1 VNLQWLITFRKVAEA
16 GSFTRAADRLLL
28 SQPAVSQQVRHLE
41 SFFKFK
47 LLRQVGREI
56 QLTDAGRLVYELACN
71 IDASV
76 ESTRKAV
83 ENLSASTSVVV
94 TVVSGPANL
103 IRYVSPV
110 LVTFHEE
117 FPDVKVHTVNRSHE
131 LAIESVRNGT
141 ADIAIQNSLFLD
153 SSLVAIP
160 FCAEEIIGVC
170 SAKHAFAKRAKIAPH
185 ELEPERVATLPQGSD
200 TRKLFEEWL
209 TNHSLILR
217 DVQELASGEEIRYT
231 AFQNMAI
238 GIVSQFAVEKDLER
252 GLLRRL
258 PIEDL
263 SLSRMN
269 YLVHRKDIS
278 GPARQLIKLLLE
290 SQRAIARRH

>member
-1 VNLQWLITFRKVAEA
+1 VNLQWLITFRKVAET

-28 SQPAVSQQVRHLE
+28 TQPAVSQQVRHLE
-41 SFFKFK
+41 SFFKLK
-47 LLRQVGREI
+47 LVRQVGREL
-56 QLTDAGRLVYELACN
+56 QLTDAGRLVYELACS

-83 ENLSASTSVVV
+83 EHLSASTSVVV

-103 IRYVSPV
+103 IRYVTPV
-110 LVTFHEE
+110 LVRYYEQ
-117 FPDVKVHTVNRSHE
+117 FPNVKVHTVNRSHE
-131 LAIESVRNGT
+131 LAIECVRNGT

-160 FCAEEIIGVC
+160 FCVEEIIGVC
-170 SAKHAFAKRAKIAPH
+170 STKHAFAKRTRIAPH
-185 ELEPERVATLPQGSD
+185 ELESERVATLPQGSD
-200 TRKLFEEWL
+200 TRKLLEEWL
-209 TNHSLILR
+209 TNHNLVLR
-217 DVQELASGEEIRYT
+217 DVQELASGEEIRFT

-238 GIVSQFAVEKDLER
+238 GIVSQFAVEKDLKQD
-252 GLLRRL
+252 LLRRL

-278 GPARQLIKLLLE
+278 EPTRQLVRLLIE
-290 SQRAIARRH
+290 SQQAMAQRN